1 MRATVDAKRHRRLE
15 RLLARLRVRC
25 FENEESARLIPIVKA
40 QLAPAWCAEHDRVD
54 VDRGRI
60 YHGAGGGF
68 YQLDSVISRTAVDY
82 AQWLADRPAAKIPA

>member
-40 QLAPAWCAEHDRVD
+40 RLAPAWCAEHDRV
-54 VDRGRI
+54 
-60 YHGAGGGF
+60 
-68 YQLDSVISRTAVDY
+68 
-82 AQWLADRPAAKIPA
+82 AAARDPYLNRWA